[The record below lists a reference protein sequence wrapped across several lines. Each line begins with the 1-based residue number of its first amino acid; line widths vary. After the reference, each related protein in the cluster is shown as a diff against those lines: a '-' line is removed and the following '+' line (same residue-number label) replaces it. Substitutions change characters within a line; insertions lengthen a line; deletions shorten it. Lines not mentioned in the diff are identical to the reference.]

1 MSNLDLKNAAF
12 GTCFAQSAKYEI
24 IKNIV
29 VQVLGRYISCKNK
42 RSYFLFLLSIHT
54 HTAHLKKIVYI
65 WIFLAGTFKGEIGMV
80 SKWYGVGK
88 YSDFCN

>member
-29 VQVLGRYISCKNK
+29 VQVGRYISCKNK

-54 HTAHLKKIVYI
+54 HCTFKKKQYI
-65 WIFLAGTFKGEIGMV
+65 WIFMAGTFKGEIGMV
-80 SKWYGVGK
+80 SKWYGGGK